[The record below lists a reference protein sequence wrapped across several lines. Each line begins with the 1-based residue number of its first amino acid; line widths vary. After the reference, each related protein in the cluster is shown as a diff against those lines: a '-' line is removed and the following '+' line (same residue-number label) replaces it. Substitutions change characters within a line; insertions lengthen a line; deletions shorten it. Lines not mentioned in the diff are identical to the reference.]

1 MQSDPRVSRHSGKQ
15 MAMSG
20 ELRAVERRIR
30 VAAAAGLSVAAIL
43 AALLA
48 AGLVAGPAQAAAPP
62 QDTIVVGYHED
73 LLTTDPMDFRR
84 RETETILRNVYD
96 GFVTRNPDMEI
107 VNELAESVRPI
118 SDTVW
123 EIRLRRGVTFH
134 DGSPFTAQDA
144 VFSIRRHVV
153 EGAMGGRTSP
163 RKGLFSPITDAEA
176 VDDYTVRI
184 HMSQPWPIFLRMLPH
199 MLVAPRS
206 VGNSMVTH
214 PIGTGPFKFTAWEK
228 GSQVVL
234 ERYDRYY
241 GGAPDLPPVGPARAR
256 RVIFRVI
263 PDAASRVAALLAG
276 EVDLISAVPVD
287 AIPTIERNPEL
298 EVLRVNGTRSYFVE
312 MNVTKPPFNDVRVRR
327 AMNHALDVQAVIDTV
342 LNGLAVRIPTILS
355 PQSFGYNPGIR
366 PYPYDPARARQLL
379 REAGYPNGFEL
390 ELDTLPYRR
399 QVAEAYALML
409 GEVGIR
415 TRVRVWNDWGTL
427 LEQIRAGRR
436 QAWLQDWGSSILDP
450 ADIMTPKLRTA
461 DRGNYT
467 GYSNPKVDA
476 LIDRMN
482 TSIEPEV
489 RRQAAYEAQ
498 ELIFGDAPMV
508 FEYVA
513 QDIYAKNRRLQGW
526 EPIPDSRINLHDAY
540 KTR

>member
-1 MQSDPRVSRHSGKQ
+1 
-15 MAMSG
+15 MA
-20 ELRAVERRIR
+20 
-30 VAAAAGLSVAAIL
+30 VAALSLAAVLVPAIL
-43 AALLA
+43 AAGFA
-48 AGLVAGPAQAAAPP
+48 AGSALAAAPP

-96 GFVTRNPDMEI
+96 GFVTRNPNMEI
-107 VNELAESVRPI
+107 VNELAESIRPI

-123 EIRLRRGVTFH
+123 EIKLRRGVTFH
-134 DGSPFTAQDA
+134 DGSPFTAEDA
-144 VFSIRRHVV
+144 VFTIRRHVV

-176 VDDYTVRI
+176 VDDHTVRVY
-184 HMSQPWPIFLRMLPH
+184 MSQPWPIFLRMLPH

-206 VGNSMVTH
+206 VGDRMVTH
-214 PIGTGPFKFTAWEK
+214 PIGAGPFRFVAWEK

-234 ERYDRYY
+234 ERYDGYY

-298 EVLRVNGTRSYFVE
+298 EVLRVNGTRSYFLE
-312 MNVTKPPFNDVRVRR
+312 MNVTRPPFSDVRVRR

-342 LNGLAVRIPTILS
+342 LNGLAVRILTILS
-355 PQSFGYNPGIR
+355 PQSFGYNPDIR
-366 PYPYDPARARQLL
+366 PYEYNPAKARELL

-409 GEVGIR
+409 NEVGIR
-415 TRVRVWNDWGTL
+415 ARVRVWNDWGTL
-427 LEQIRAGRR
+427 LEQIKAGRR

-450 ADIMTPKLRTA
+450 ADILTPKLRTA

-467 GYSNPKVDA
+467 GYSNPNVDA

-482 TSIEPEV
+482 TTIDPEL

-498 ELIFGDAPMV
+498 RIIFEDAPMV